1 MRDIFEFF
9 SVAMPWIA
17 MGLLLAIFF
26 IRETR
31 RKKDND
37 RNEDYASE
45 GMSIGLCFGTAM
57 STALHVNIVLGM
69 MAGMV
74 LGYIIGSK
82 KEKTRED

>member
-9 SVAMPWIA
+9 SAAMPWIA

-37 RNEDYASE
+37 RSSGQKRKKPERIDHTDL
-45 GMSIGLCFGTAM
+45 IQ
-57 STALHVNIVLGM
+57 
-69 MAGMV
+69 
-74 LGYIIGSK
+74 II
-82 KEKTRED
+82 